1 MLLAAYLSRNLERF
15 KKLFRE
21 LDEKGRLEAILFRVD
36 DGSINFLEKILMDQ
50 RSEEF
55 VLFLSSFQ
63 NKVSAA
69 YYSCYFEL
77 LILNEI
83 LVHQHCKFGSK

>member
-1 MLLAAYLSRNLERF
+1 MLAAYLSRNLERF

-21 LDEKGRLEAILFRVD
+21 LDEKGRIEAMLFRVD
-36 DGSINFLEKILMDQ
+36 DGSINFLEKVLMDQ

-63 NKVSAA
+63 NKVS
-69 YYSCYFEL
+69 
-77 LILNEI
+77 
-83 LVHQHCKFGSK
+83 